1 MKKEVFFLKKK
12 IYKKA
17 LQMVIDEI
25 ADCSFCPLGDKDGNI
40 VELAECDQDHCI
52 DIIMNHWLR
61 KAEQELKNT

>member
-1 MKKEVFFLKKK
+1 MKKK

-40 VELAECDQDHCI
+40 AEFAECDQNCCV

-61 KAEQELKNT
+61 KAEQELRYE